1 VYIFLVPLLLGFAF
15 NLASA
20 FTTAFSR
27 HLGDRRGSAVSAIL
41 RDILGIPV
49 WAVGF
54 VLAIRAPSPALF
66 EPTVATKGLGWF
78 MISVG
83 GLIIVVALATIRL
96 RAAVPSTRDAL
107 AQNGIYAVVRH
118 PIHTGTLLEFLGLLF
133 LRPMR
138 TTALACLLGLVWI
151 LVQTK
156 LEEIDLLQRVPA
168 YREYMKK
175 VPRYLPRTF

>member
-1 VYIFLVPLLLGFAF
+1 MYIFLVPLLLGFAF

-20 FTTAFSR
+20 FTNAFSR
-27 HLGDRRGSAVSAIL
+27 RLGDRRGSALSAIL

-49 WAVGF
+49 WAIGF
-54 VLAIRAPSPALF
+54 VLAIRAPSPVLV
-66 EPTVATKGLGWF
+66 EPTVVTKGLGWF

-83 GLIIVVALATIRL
+83 GLIILVALATIRL
-96 RAAVPSTRDAL
+96 RAAAPSTRDAL
-107 AQNGIYAVVRH
+107 AQTGIYAVVRH

-133 LRPMR
+133 LKPMQ
-138 TTALACLLGLVWI
+138 TTALACLLGLVWV
-151 LVQTK
+151 LVQTR

-175 VPRYLPRTF
+175 VPRFLPRPF